1 MGAGMSKLE
10 RAKTRTA
17 ARKAAGQIP
26 VYARHRKEK
35 GKTTPAPKTVRQ
47 SLPCVHLGA
56 LTGES
61 RPCQGCGGRVVQ
73 VPLRACAVYGVC
85 SESKVVKLAG
95 GEPVKCCRAMCPSF
109 EAVAT

>member
-10 RAKTRTA
+10 RVKARTA

-35 GKTTPAPKTVRQ
+35 GATRPAPKTARGEK
-47 SLPCVHLGA
+47 CRFLGPE
-56 LTGES
+56 TGES

-95 GEPVKCCRAMCPSF
+95 GEPVRCCRAMCPSYQPP
-109 EAVAT
+109 A

>member
-1 MGAGMSKLE
+1 MSKLE
-10 RAKTRTA
+10 RIKARTA

-47 SLPCVHLGA
+47 SLPCKFLGEP
-56 LTGES
+56 TGES
-61 RPCQGCGGRVVQ
+61 RPCQGCGGRVVP

-95 GEPVKCCRAMCPSF
+95 GEPVRCCRAMCPSYQPP
-109 EAVAT
+109 A

>member
-10 RAKTRTA
+10 RVKARTA

-35 GKTTPAPKTVRQ
+35 GATRPAPKTARGEK
-47 SLPCVHLGA
+47 CRFLGPE
-56 LTGES
+56 TGES

-73 VPLRACAVYGVC
+73 VPLRACAVYGVPAVG
-85 SESKVVKLAG
+85 KAVTLADG
-95 GEPVKCCRAMCPSF
+95 TAVRPCNSLCPGYQTP
-109 EAVAT
+109 A